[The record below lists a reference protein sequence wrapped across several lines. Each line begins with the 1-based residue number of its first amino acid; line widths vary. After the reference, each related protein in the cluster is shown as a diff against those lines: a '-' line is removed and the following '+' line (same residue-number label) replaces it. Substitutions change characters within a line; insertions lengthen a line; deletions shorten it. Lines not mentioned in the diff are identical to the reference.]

1 MRLSTNLKPLLDA
14 ATRALRS
21 WLKRPICLPPWAP
34 RRLVELRC
42 ARRLDRTGQQLLH
55 MQARIEAMLAHL
67 DSGAFDGPVV
77 RLPADRDGGLRRML
91 AGLQDELSTMRREL
105 ARWHLRECGG
115 RTGAR
120 LGRAL
125 ARVIGLVVATS
136 AAAQALEARLAAHE
150 RLRDDG

>member
-1 MRLSTNLKPLLDA
+1 MRTPSKFKSLPGA
-14 ATRALRS
+14 VVGALRRLLACPLGLPM
-21 WLKRPICLPPWAP
+21 WLP

-42 ARRLDRTGQQLLH
+42 AQRLDRTGRQLLR
-55 MQARIEAMLAHL
+55 MRERIDAMSAHL
-67 DSGAFDGPVV
+67 DSGALEGPEM

-91 AGLQDELSTMRREL
+91 AGLRDELATMRREL

-125 ARVIGLVVATS
+125 ARVNGIVVATS
-136 AAAQALEARLAAHE
+136 AAAQALEARLDAHE
-150 RLRDDG
+150 RGRGEG